1 MQTEIALALVR
12 SALLFLAFILAFGI
26 EAIGAQQTRSISN
39 YPDRPI
45 RFIVPFPPAGA
56 NDILARMVGQKLS
69 SAWGQPVIIDNRPG
83 AGGVTGTAIAA
94 KTAPDGHTIVLVPA
108 THAINVSL
116 YTKPP
121 YDAVVDFAPI
131 VLLATAPYML
141 VVNPSVPVRSLKE
154 LIALAKSK
162 PGQLNYGSV
171 GIGNATH
178 LMGELLKSMA
188 GIDLTHVPY
197 KGGAIALSEVI
208 GGQVQLYFGTTSTI
222 QPQAKAGKV
231 RPLAVTALK
240 RSPSM
245 PEVPTIDEAG
255 VPGYDAAGWWGVL
268 APARTPAGIVNKLN
282 GEIVAIIGSAEVQR
296 FMREQGF
303 EPAAGNAEDFA
314 RHLKNEIDKWSTVV
328 KISGAR
334 PE

>member
-1 MQTEIALALVR
+1 MALVR
-12 SALLFLAFILAFGI
+12 NALLFFAVTCVFGI
-26 EAIGAQQTRSISN
+26 DSSSAQQTRSGSS
-39 YPDRPI
+39 YPERPI

-56 NDILARMVGQKLS
+56 NDILARMVGQKLT

-116 YTKPP
+116 YEKPP
-121 YDAVVDFAPI
+121 YDAVADFAPI

-154 LIALAKSK
+154 LIVLAKGK

-188 GIDLTHVPY
+188 GIDITHVPY

-240 RSPSM
+240 RSQSM
-245 PEVPTIDEAG
+245 PEVPTMDEAG

-268 APARTPAGIVNKLN
+268 APAGTPAGIVNKLN
-282 GEIVAIIGSAEVQR
+282 GEIVAIIGSADVQR

-303 EPAAGNAEDFA
+303 EPASGNPQDFA
-314 RHLKNEIDKWSTVV
+314 RHLKSEIDKWSTVV
-328 KISGAR
+328 RISGAR